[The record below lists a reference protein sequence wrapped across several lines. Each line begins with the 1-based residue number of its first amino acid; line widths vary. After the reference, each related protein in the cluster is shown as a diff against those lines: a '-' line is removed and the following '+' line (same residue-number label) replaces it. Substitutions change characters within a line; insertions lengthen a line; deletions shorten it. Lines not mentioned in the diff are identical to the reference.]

1 MKKRSKNV
9 QFKSSFIITT
19 IAVLA
24 IAIAL
29 FIPDGIWRPP
39 PVSSSIGL
47 SRYSSDVKKQP
58 IVISTPS
65 GLTSQ
70 PTAVSIKFRYRV
82 SQRPSDYAYLV
93 TTSPSPDGGIRV
105 VMDKWGNV
113 YLSVESKNKVKSP
126 YQLILISGP
135 HDLNKWLKISM
146 FIDTSL
152 EAIKIDNADQRIAIG
167 EARSGH
173 VVQINDM
180 LLTTTNVQI
189 GGEKDHS
196 FDGDIKDF
204 EMTFG
209 STGIRIDLI
218 NLKLFLGLITIILLG
233 FVIQTARRKSIDI
246 HHVTASNESADSH
259 NADI

>member
-1 MKKRSKNV
+1 
-9 QFKSSFIITT
+9 
-19 IAVLA
+19 
-24 IAIAL
+24 
-29 FIPDGIWRPP
+29 
-39 PVSSSIGL
+39 
-47 SRYSSDVKKQP
+47 
-58 IVISTPS
+58 
-65 GLTSQ
+65 
-70 PTAVSIKFRYRV
+70 
-82 SQRPSDYAYLV
+82 
-93 TTSPSPDGGIRV
+93 
-105 VMDKWGNV
+105 MDKWGNV
-113 YLSVESKNKVKSP
+113 YLSVESKNKVESP

-135 HDLNKWLKISM
+135 HDLNKWLKISI
-146 FIDTSL
+146 FVDTSL

-189 GGEKDHS
+189 GGENNHS

-218 NLKLFLGLITIILLG
+218 NLKLFLGLISIILLG

-246 HHVTASNESADSH
+246 RHVTASHESAASH